1 VSVPADG
8 KYEALRRLGDRGREI
23 ERARGPDSYPR
34 PTGPAPKLDELRRRR
49 DEIERIAARH
59 RAGTVWVIGS
69 VARGDAEPDSDLD
82 LLVDMGEGY
91 TLFGQASLQGD
102 LENLLGCRVHVT
114 TTRGLRLAR
123 AGTRGEIERDAVR
136 L

>member
-1 VSVPADG
+1 MSVPADG
-8 KYEALRRLGDRGREI
+8 KDEALRRLGDRGRGI
-23 ERARGPDSYPR
+23 ERARGPDPYPR

-49 DEIERIAARH
+49 DEIERVAARH
-59 RAGTVWVIGS
+59 GAGTVWVIGS
-69 VARGDAEPDSDLD
+69 VARGDAGPDSDLD

-102 LENLLGCRVHVT
+102 LEHLLGGRVHVT

-123 AGTRGEIERDAVR
+123 AGTREEIERDAVR